1 MHVSFAGERKK
12 TKCQQEFDAIP
23 EGIVGAFVPQCEEDG
38 SYSKV
43 QCHGSTGYCW
53 CVDELGNKL
62 EETVQRGPP
71 NCTPPTNRPFDIC
84 DTSLCEFG
92 QCVNVDGNATCQC
105 PLVCPFIEQPVCGS
119 DNKTYSNLCVMDAES
134 CEKKQHIKLQ
144 HEGPCEGK
152 RNTEREVLNI

>member
-1 MHVSFAGERKK
+1 MVCF
-12 TKCQQEFDAIP
+12 
-23 EGIVGAFVPQCEEDG
+23 FVWCG
-38 SYSKV
+38 VVWYSNNV
-43 QCHGSTGYCW
+43 WYVFLLPSA
-53 CVDELGNKL
+53 
-62 EETVQRGPP
+62 P
-71 NCTPPTNRPFDIC
+71 PPTDRPFDIC
-84 DTSLCEFG
+84 DISLLLSLCEFG
-92 QCVNVDGNATCQC
+92 QCVNVNGSATCQC